1 VDAATREGTRTRR
14 LRRVAV
20 AAVQRLPR
28 EEVEVRKGG
37 LVGRWDLNLKAPG
50 VRDGACWSILPVP
63 VRAHRR
69 RRRRVEMKGLERG
82 SSPRSLVI
90 IEGPG
95 RLLYKRFAFQKNSKQ
110 VMLKQ

>member
-28 EEVEVRKGG
+28 EEVQVRNGG

-50 VRDGACWSILPVP
+50 VRDGAFWSILPVP
-63 VRAHRR
+63 VRAHR

-95 RLLYKRFAFQKNSKQ
+95 RLLYKRFAFQKISKQ